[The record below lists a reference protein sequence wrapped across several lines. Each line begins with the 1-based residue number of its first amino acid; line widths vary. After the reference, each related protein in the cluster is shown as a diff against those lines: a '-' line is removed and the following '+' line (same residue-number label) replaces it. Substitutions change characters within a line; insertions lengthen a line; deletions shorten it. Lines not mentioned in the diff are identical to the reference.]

1 MGNKR
6 KGSDLKKKQQRA
18 GYVFVA
24 PVIVGLAFIFLPIIL
39 QTFTFSL
46 FRPVV
51 TKDGYDYLYIGLS
64 EYIKLFTQDT
74 WYLQNLVLSIRM
86 VAVDFASILI
96 FSFFVAVILNKKFRG
111 RGFARVLFFLPV
123 VISAGII
130 SKLEIGDLLT
140 SSMNQMS
147 GADTGV
153 INAMASMDL
162 IAMIRKLSVNGILT
176 EFIIGAVSGIY
187 NIVVSSGVQILVFI
201 AGLQSIPVHLYEA
214 AHVEG
219 CSAWESF
226 WKITL
231 PMISPLI
238 LVSGLYTVIDSC
250 SKPANVIMT
259 QVLHQTTM
267 GNYSYSSTMAL
278 VYFTLVS
285 LMMGM
290 VFLFVRKLIFYQ
302 E

>member
-1 MGNKR
+1 MKNRR

-24 PVIVGLAFIFLPIIL
+24 PIIAGLAFIFLPIIL
-39 QTFTFSL
+39 QTFAFSI

-51 TKDGYDYLYIGLS
+51 TKEGYDYLYIGIS
-64 EYIKLFTQDT
+64 EYVKLFTQDT
-74 WYLQNLVLSIRM
+74 WYMQNLVLSIRM

-96 FSFFVAVILNKKFRG
+96 FSFFVAVILNKGFRG
-111 RGFARVLFFLPV
+111 RGLARVLFFLPV

-250 SKPANVIMT
+250 SKPGNTIMT